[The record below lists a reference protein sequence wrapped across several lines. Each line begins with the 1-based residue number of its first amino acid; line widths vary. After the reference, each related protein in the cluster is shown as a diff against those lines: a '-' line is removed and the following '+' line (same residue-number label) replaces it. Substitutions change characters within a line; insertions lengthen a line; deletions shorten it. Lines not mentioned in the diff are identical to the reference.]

1 MDYIYLTLELP
12 HLTGEQAASFQ
23 QMLYAFVNAFDDY
36 YLYDIKRYY
45 QSFTEEAKPVRSFL
59 LDEPSSDPPF

>member
-23 QMLYAFVNAFDDY
+23 QMLYAFVHAFDDY
-36 YLYDIKRYY
+36 YCYDIKRYH
-45 QSFTEEAKPVRSFL
+45 QSFAEEVKPMRSSL
-59 LDEPSSDPPF
+59 LDEPPSDPPF